1 MGTED
6 IFCYPKGLKFLLV
19 ITPHHKKKASTFQ
32 NRIMSLIHHNLVDED
47 EGVVAVLGHV
57 VADGFV
63 LDVAGL
69 GGDGSA

>member
-1 MGTED
+1 M
-6 IFCYPKGLKFLLV
+6 YSVPKGFILSFFHPFQGSDEGVNTLV
-19 ITPHHKKKASTFQ
+19 DHY
-32 NRIMSLIHHNLVDED
+32 LVDED

-63 LDVAGL
+63 LYVAGF